1 MSNLRTKSV
10 NPLTDPTSN
19 KRKLYRQTII
29 NDSSEDEEDQVIYCL
44 VQFHTDE
51 SEPIEIAVAKKNL
64 IKFTN
69 NSDKTG
75 KMKWKN
81 KFYGVNILKQ
91 GNKAA
96 MDAKCKR
103 WMDAKSIETAEES
116 EFNEQSQRKKK
127 PKPQSKI

>member
-10 NPLTDPTSN
+10 NPLTDPISN
-19 KRKLYRQTII
+19 KRKLYRQTIL
-29 NDSSEDEEDQVIYCL
+29 NESSEDEEDQVIYCL

-51 SEPIEIAVAKKNL
+51 SEPIEIDKNL
-64 IKFTN
+64 IKLSS

-81 KFYGVNILKQ
+81 KFYGVNIFKQ

-103 WMDAKSIETAEES
+103 WMDAKSIETAEDS
-116 EFNEQSQRKKK
+116 EFNEQSQKKKK

>member
-1 MSNLRTKSV
+1 MSNLQTKSV
-10 NPLTDPTSN
+10 NPLTDPISN
-19 KRKLYRQTII
+19 KRKLYRQTIL
-29 NDSSEDEEDQVIYCL
+29 NESSEDEEDQVIYCL

-51 SEPIEIAVAKKNL
+51 SEPIEIDKNL
-64 IKFTN
+64 IKLSS

-103 WMDAKSIETAEES
+103 WMDAKSIETAEDS
-116 EFNEQSQRKKK
+116 EFNEQSQKKKK

>member
-1 MSNLRTKSV
+1 MSNLQTKSV
-10 NPLTDPTSN
+10 NPLTDPISN
-19 KRKLYRQTII
+19 KRKLYRQTIL
-29 NDSSEDEEDQVIYCL
+29 NESSEDEDQVIYCL

-51 SEPIEIAVAKKNL
+51 SEPIEIDKNL
-64 IKFTN
+64 IKLSS

-81 KFYGVNILKQ
+81 KFYGVNIFKQ

-116 EFNEQSQRKKK
+116 EFNEQSQKKKK